1 MNFGDKVKNL
11 RKEKGLTQ
19 RELGDRLGLSMRTIG
34 SYESG
39 TSYPKSRSIYTKMAE
54 IFSVEENYLK
64 IENEA
69 GRTGPDT
76 DDSSEKAKNLIEE
89 LSAMFAGG
97 RLSEED
103 KDAVMRALQDA
114 YWDAKKDRK

>member
-39 TSYPKSRSIYTKMAE
+39 TSYPKSRSIYAKMAE

-69 GRTGPDT
+69 GRPGPDT
-76 DDSSEKAKNLIEE
+76 DDSSEKVKNLIEE

>member
-1 MNFGDKVKNL
+1 MNFADKVKHL
-11 RKEKGLTQ
+11 RKEKGWTQ
-19 RELGDRLGLSMRTIG
+19 KELGDKLGLSMRTIG

-54 IFSVEENYLK
+54 VFSIEENYLK
-64 IENEA
+64 IENES
-69 GRTGPDT
+69 GTVGEE
-76 DDSSEKAKNLIEE
+76 DSSEKVKNMIEE

-114 YWDAKKDRK
+114 YWDAKKDKK

>member
-1 MNFGDKVKNL
+1 MNFADKVKHL
-11 RKEKGLTQ
+11 RKEKGWTQ

-64 IENEA
+64 IENE
-69 GRTGPDT
+69 T
-76 DDSSEKAKNLIEE
+76 DRLSSDMEDSSEKVKNMIEE